1 MGIRVFCR
9 YCETSDSGFPLAGQE
24 AGHTLRRVLAYHHFA
39 GASEGRVDKA
49 ARLIEAA
56 GGAGRLPS
64 RILNRA
70 TPLHKVGRVGR
81 VALEIAVHDEH
92 ERRLLSMEVAEL
104 EVHWRRE
111 EELARIMDGELTFL
125 AGSTSR

>member
-1 MGIRVFCR
+1 
-9 YCETSDSGFPLAGQE
+9 
-24 AGHTLRRVLAYHHFA
+24 
-39 GASEGRVDKA
+39 VDKA

-92 ERRLLSMEVAEL
+92 ERRLLSLEVAEL
-104 EVHWRRE
+104 DVHWRRE